1 MEPEIAGYCRKFQK
15 GASEKVLSRR
25 TFPHDSGHF
34 WPASHARGRRFKSYA
49 AHQRIPALRGRGCCI
64 GVFCK
69 LLASQSPLGSDTTP
83 CWRKPA
89 WGPRQKILGE
99 ATRHGR
105 PKETGNKGMR
115 VQGGDDG
122 RIHRVPAPFRKT
134 SDRKEAFP
142 GGKEAAGR
150 GRGRLGMRK
159 GRPSGLPSRRSPGKR
174 RRGELRS
181 PRVGAG
187 VPLDLGP
194 GKRVG

>member
-1 MEPEIAGYCRKFQK
+1 MEPETAGYCRKFQK
-15 GASEKVLSRR
+15 DASEKSASRR
-25 TFPHDSGHF
+25 VFSHDSGHF

-69 LLASQSPLGSDTTP
+69 LLAPQPPLGSDTTP
-83 CWRKPA
+83 CWLAPA
-89 WGPRQKILGE
+89 WGPRQKIPGE

-115 VQGGDDG
+115 GQGGDDG
-122 RIHRVPAPFRKT
+122 RIHRVPAPFRKA

-150 GRGRLGMRK
+150 GRGRLGR
-159 GRPSGLPSRRSPGKR
+159 GRAGPAACPRGDLPA
-174 RRGELRS
+174 RG
-181 PRVGAG
+181 RVS
-187 VPLDLGP
+187 
-194 GKRVG
+194 